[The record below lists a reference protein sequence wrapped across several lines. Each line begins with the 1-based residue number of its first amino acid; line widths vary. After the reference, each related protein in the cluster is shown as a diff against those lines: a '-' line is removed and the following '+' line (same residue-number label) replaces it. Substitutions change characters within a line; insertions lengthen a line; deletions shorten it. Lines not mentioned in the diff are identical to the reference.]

1 MSDLFSQGNQDE
13 NSHWI
18 SFSDLFAGFMVVFI
32 IISILS
38 IDKTN
43 KLEKGLE
50 ENTGEPVAAQYA
62 EMVDNF
68 RKILNEGNIE
78 GVGIA
83 DSATIRFYVHEGS
96 KDLLF
101 VDGESIPTNYFDK
114 ILNEFIPI
122 YVEELYK
129 LYKQE
134 SQDISIKEIRV
145 EGHTDS
151 RSSYQF
157 NLKLSGERAN
167 VIHEKL
173 FLHEI
178 WNNYDKEFKEFIRS
192 KSITCGYSFSKRLDR
207 SGNYIADSGK
217 QEDFNKSRRVE
228 LRVFL
233 SFKGQSK

>member
-1 MSDLFSQGNQDE
+1 MSGLFSQGNRDE

-38 IDKTN
+38 INKTN
-43 KLEKGLE
+43 LLERSLDGNSDK
-50 ENTGEPVAAQYA
+50 PVEAHYA

-68 RKILNEGNIE
+68 RKIINDNKIE

-83 DSATIRFYVHEGS
+83 DSATIRFYADEGS

-101 VDGESIPTNYFDK
+101 VDGESIPTDYFNK
-114 ILNEFIPI
+114 ILNEFIPV
-122 YVEELYK
+122 YVKELHKVYTQK
-129 LYKQE
+129 GQ
-134 SQDISIKEIRV
+134 SASIKEIRI

-167 VIHEKL
+167 AIHEKL
-173 FLHEI
+173 FLHDI
-178 WNNYDKEFKEFIRS
+178 WNKYDKGFKEFVRS

-207 SGNYIADSGK
+207 MGNYISDSGK
-217 QEDFNKSRRVE
+217 PEDFNKSRRVE

-233 SFKGQSK
+233 SLKGTTK